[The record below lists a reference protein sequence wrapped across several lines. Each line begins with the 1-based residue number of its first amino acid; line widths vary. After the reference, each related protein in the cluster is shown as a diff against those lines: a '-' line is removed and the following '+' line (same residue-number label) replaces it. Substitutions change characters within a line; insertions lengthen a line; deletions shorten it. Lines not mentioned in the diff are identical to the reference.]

1 MSAFVRIGSDIT
13 NINRLRV
20 DKPGHHF
27 YASGRM
33 SKSQNSYSELNSE
46 FLVTAKREVSDKVNF
61 VISAGGNLSKRTSEG
76 IVNSGDTFKIPTKF
90 FLANIVNLNPVGE
103 SPLAIKKVNSV
114 YGTANFAYDNF
125 LYVDLTTRNDWSS
138 TLGENN
144 RSYLYSS
151 ASISALL
158 NRFIDPEK
166 KNLIYLN

>member
-1 MSAFVRIGSDIT
+1 MYGIPRNVDNRDLERFQLENPGSPEEFKVINYAGPNSSTGNPYWLLNHDVNNERRNRFFGFAKIKYEFNTWLSAFVRIGSDIT

-76 IVNSGDTFKIPTKF
+76 IVNSGEYI
-90 FLANIVNLNPVGE
+90 
-103 SPLAIKKVNSV
+103 
-114 YGTANFAYDNF
+114 
-125 LYVDLTTRNDWSS
+125 
-138 TLGENN
+138 
-144 RSYLYSS
+144 
-151 ASISALL
+151 
-158 NRFIDPEK
+158 
-166 KNLIYLN
+166 